1 MEWSFCFSDV
11 LDLTFGAFHEI
22 DNVFA
27 FAIGVLSNIKGFSCL
42 IAFEIR
48 RWLYL
53 VAAQAVDSA

>member
-1 MEWSFCFSDV
+1 MEWSFCFSDA

-27 FAIGVLSNIKGFSCL
+27 FAVGILSNSKGFSCL

-48 RWLYL
+48 RRLYL
-53 VAAQAVDSA
+53 VAGQVVDSA